1 MAAAYFR
8 NANAVAEDVLQSPK
22 AAAASD
28 ELESADDALD
38 MAKDAFANHDYL
50 TAAGHAKDAY
60 DFVLAGAAEAGVAV
74 TGSSAGWTVDP
85 PTLPGNPHIKDYA
98 AVDRLAG
105 SHRAAP

>member
-8 NANAVAEDVLQSPK
+8 NANAIAEDVLASPDSGD
-22 AAAASD
+22 ASD
-28 ELESADDALD
+28 ELEDADAALGL
-38 MAKDAFANHDYL
+38 AKDAFENHDYL

-60 DFVLAGAAEAGVAV
+60 DLVLEGAAEADVTV